1 MIEVFYF
8 GGCPHYA
15 PALALVRKIVAEL
28 GLVAE
33 ILEVRIETPEQ
44 AIEAR
49 FLGSPS
55 IRVNG
60 MDIEPEARGSEDFAF
75 GCRVYGES
83 GVPPRELFVD
93 AIREGGSD
101 GAHRFRSGQ
110 VAAGQL
116 ARQASF

>member
-1 MIEVFYF
+1 MENRTTRGTAQRSGPTVIEIFYSD
-8 GGCPHYA
+8 GCPHHA
-15 PALALVRKIVAEL
+15 PALALVREVVAEL
-28 GLVAE
+28 GLAAE

-60 MDIEPEARGSEDFAF
+60 MDIEPEARGSEDFAI
-75 GCRVYGES
+75 GCRVYGTS

-93 AIREGGSD
+93 AIR
-101 GAHRFRSGQ
+101 Q
-110 VAAGQL
+110 AG
-116 ARQASF
+116 